1 MRDDFSK
8 SPYLCGFQADEGRDE
23 RFFLKFSVI
32 KLRIGYGVRVMSMMY
47 SDYVFKLFG
56 LVLRGCSLGWN
67 DLFPTWEQFIPN
79 VGILCSQR
87 GNKNHA

>member
-1 MRDDFSK
+1 VRDYLPKSPVYAGFKRMKGGMRDYFK
-8 SPYLCGFQADEGRDE
+8 I
-23 RFFLKFSVI
+23 SV
-32 KLRIGYGVRVMSMMY
+32 KKQRIGYGVRVMSMMY

>member
-1 MRDDFSK
+1 MIFQKVPIYAAFKRMKGGMRDYFK
-8 SPYLCGFQADEGRDE
+8 I
-23 RFFLKFSVI
+23 SV
-32 KLRIGYGVRVMSMMY
+32 KKQRIGYGVRVMSMMY